1 MIDVIDLFSGAG
13 GFSLGAHRV
22 TDSVVGIELN
32 GDACDTQTEAGMACN
47 LADITALDPSEYF
60 GWSGPLHLHASPP
73 CTTFSAA
80 GKGHGRNSI
89 EVLQAAAYDIL
100 TYGLTDVVLDD
111 IDDTTKLVLE
121 PARWIHELTPD
132 TISFE
137 QVRAVLPVWESYAAG
152 LKEIGYHVWTGLLH
166 AEQYG
171 VPQSRVRAWLMASKH
186 RPVSP
191 PRPTHSKYHPRNPTK
206 LDEGVLPW
214 VSMAE
219 ALGFP
224 MTARPAYTVTAGG
237 TDTGGA
243 ELFGNGARKGMR
255 REEEEGR
262 WTHYAPAGVSQKS
275 HPAQPRRLD
284 SAVAPTVTS
293 VGNHHLFD
301 PEVDAFGE
309 NLQLKNRRDSD
320 GWIEKHGDRPNRE
333 AEAVAPTMTGE
344 AFRWEWEYERPSTTV
359 CGDPRLS
366 GPGRNDPNVSG
377 SQYGKNARKI
387 TVAEAGVLQGFPADY
402 PWQGTRTSQF
412 KQAGN
417 AVPPPVAE
425 AVLRSLL

>member
-1 MIDVIDLFSGAG
+1 VIDVIDLFAGAG

-22 TDSVVGIELN
+22 TDSVVGVEIDA
-32 GDACDTQTEAGMACN
+32 DACATQRAAQMQ
-47 LADITALDPSEYF
+47 ALELDVRLMSPRRFRDWSE
-60 GWSGPLHLHASPP
+60 PNHLHASPP

-89 EVLQAAAYDIL
+89 EVLKAAAYDIL
-100 TYGLTDVVLDD
+100 TYGFTDVDLSD

-121 PARWIHELTPD
+121 PARWIHELMPD

-137 QVRAVLPVWESYAAG
+137 QVRAVLPIWEAYALG
-152 LKEIGYHVWTGLLH
+152 LEGLGYHTWTGLLH

-171 VPQSRVRAWLMASKH
+171 VPQSRVRAWLMASKR

-219 ALGFP
+219 ALGIGGSVGFP
-224 MTARPAYTVTAGG
+224 RLDDGREAVVIDGTAYRARDLRDSEQPS
-237 TDTGGA
+237 
-243 ELFGNGARKGMR
+243 FGLTEKARS
-255 REEEEGR
+255 

-293 VGNHHLFD
+293 VGNHYPFD

-309 NLQLKNRRDSD
+309 NL
-320 GWIEKHGDRPNRE
+320 
-333 AEAVAPTMTGE
+333 GE
-344 AFRWEWEYERPSTTV
+344 S
-359 CGDPRLS
+359 
-366 GPGRNDPNVSG
+366 
-377 SQYGKNARKI
+377 KARKI

-425 AVLRSLL
+425 SILRSLL

>member
-1 MIDVIDLFSGAG
+1 MIDVIDLFAGAG

-22 TDSVVGIELN
+22 TSSVTGVEI
-32 GDACDTQTEAGMACN
+32 DAYACATQRAAGMSIREC
-47 LADITALDPSEYF
+47 DVRKIDPF
-60 GWSGPLHLHASPP
+60 FVGPIGARLHLHASPP

-89 EVLQAAAYDIL
+89 TDLCAAVRGESNDL
-100 TYGLTDVVLDD
+100 SHVDS
-111 IDDTTKLVLE
+111 TTKLVLE
-121 PARWIHELTPD
+121 PKRWIEELRPD

-137 QVRAVLPVWESYAAG
+137 QVRAVLPVWEAYTDW
-152 LKEIGYHVWTGLLH
+152 LEDLGYHVWTGLLH

-171 VPQSRVRAWLMASKH
+171 VPQSRVRAWLMASRH
-186 RPVSP
+186 RPVEP
-191 PRPTHSKYHPRNPTK
+191 PAPTHSKYHPRNPTK

-219 ALGFP
+219 ALGIGGSVGFP
-224 MTARPAYTVTAGG
+224 RLDDGKEAVVIDGIAYRARDLRSNDQPSFALT
-237 TDTGGA
+237 
-243 ELFGNGARKGMR
+243 EKARS
-255 REEEEGR
+255 

-284 SAVAPTVTS
+284 SAVAPTITS
-293 VGNHHLFD
+293 VGNHYLFD
-301 PEVDAFGE
+301 PEVDEFGK
-309 NLQLKNRRDSD
+309 NL
-320 GWIEKHGDRPNRE
+320 GWEHYRP
-333 AEAVAPTMTGE
+333 A
-344 AFRWEWEYERPSTTV
+344 TTV

-377 SQYGKNARKI
+377 SQYGANARKI

-412 KQAGN
+412 RQAGN